1 MVAAKPAGRE
11 EVDSCSSVVVAE
23 AEGGI
28 LLEAAVA
35 GTVGVVA
42 EGVEMLL

>member
-1 MVAAKPAGRE
+1 MVAAKSADRE
-11 EVDSCSSVVVAE
+11 EVDSCSPAVVVAE

-35 GTVGVVA
+35 